1 MTILTD
7 DQLLARLIA
16 FDSTSV
22 HSNLPIAEFL
32 REYLDRPGVQID
44 RNLSADG
51 TKVNLVMRLGPATS
65 AARQGLTLSAHM
77 DVVPAGE
84 GWNSDP
90 FTLTEGTLTDGGE
103 CWFGRGTADM
113 KGFLALAVNAAA
125 RLDLD
130 SLKAPLALVLTF
142 DEELG
147 CLGAAHLAATWPKED
162 PLPKNTVIGEPTSFQ
177 AVRLHKGHLKI
188 RIEVTGTSAHSGY
201 PHLGVQAIEP
211 AGAIISA
218 LATLRRQLESERPPH
233 HHHFPDT
240 PFVALNVARVRGG
253 DAINIIP
260 DLCVIDLGMRLL
272 PEMNSAPIIA
282 RVEEAVEVAVL
293 AAGAEERC
301 TVEVIN
307 EAPPMLLS
315 DSAPI
320 YQAICAMTGQQDT
333 VSASYGTDG
342 AWLQYLGLDCVI
354 FGPGTIE
361 VAHKPNEFLPKDEF
375 LQGGRYLEQL
385 IHNFCRS

>member
-1 MTILTD
+1 MTTLSAEEF
-7 DQLLARLIA
+7 LARLIA

-22 HSNLPIAEFL
+22 HSNLPIADFL
-32 REYLDRPGVQID
+32 CDYLDRPGVRID

-51 TKVNLVMRLGPATS
+51 EKVNLVVRLGPS
-65 AARQGLTLSAHM
+65 AADPGRGLTLSAHM
-77 DVVPAGE
+77 DVVPAGD
-84 GWNSDP
+84 GWDSDP
-90 FTLTEGTLTDGGE
+90 FVLTDGTLSDGGD

-130 SLKAPLALVLTF
+130 SLQAPLALVLTF

-162 PLPKNTVIGEPTSFQ
+162 PLPKNTIIGEPTSFE

-188 RIEVTGTSAHSGY
+188 RIEVSGTSAHSGY
-201 PHLGVQAIEP
+201 PHLGIHAIEP
-211 AGAIISA
+211 AGAIITA
-218 LATLRRQLESERPPH
+218 LAELRRQLESEHPPH
-233 HHHFPDT
+233 HEHFPET
-240 PFVALNVARVRGG
+240 PFVALNVARVGGG

-260 DLCVIDLGMRLL
+260 DLCVIDVGLRLL

-282 RVEEAVEVAVL
+282 RVEEAVE
-293 AAGAEERC
+293 AAARAEGAAQRC

-307 EAPPMLLS
+307 ETPPMLLN

-320 YQAICAMTGQQDT
+320 YRAVCALTGQQET

-354 FGPGTIE
+354 FGPGTIR
-361 VAHKPNEFLPKDEF
+361 VAHKPNEYLPKDEF
-375 LQGGRYLEQL
+375 LQGRRHLEQL
-385 IHNFCRS
+385 IRSFCQS